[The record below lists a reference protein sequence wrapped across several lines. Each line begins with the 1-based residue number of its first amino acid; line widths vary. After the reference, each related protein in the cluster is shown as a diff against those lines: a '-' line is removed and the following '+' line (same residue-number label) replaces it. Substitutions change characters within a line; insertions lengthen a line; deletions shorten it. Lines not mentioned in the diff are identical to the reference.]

1 MFRPSVSGPQT
12 FFASVLTAG
21 AAQGSGF
28 CAVSGAGG
36 ATAGLGAGAGAGVP
50 TGAVAGA
57 GAVGCGVVVTGAAG
71 PGAGAGAAAG
81 AEAGE
86 VGAVPGAGA
95 AGAGAGV
102 VAGAEAGEV
111 GAVPGA
117 GAAGAGAGVVA
128 GAGATAAAMAWSTPR
143 PAAWASVR
151 RRASTPW
158 SWRRPMWAAMSGQ
171 AGEARIASRTRPSG
185 MVVRRRSAQRS
196 VPSAWMRAM
205 FFATARSTPEAMVPR
220 FGRNVVRSTPARLR
234 DMSWRAI
241 TGQSGLPVRW
251 VRREAGRCLPSSS
264 ADHQDSATCPK
275 SWSSSCSS
283 PWWCFWEARRTASA
297 IMRISRTDIPAAC
310 AASDNAS
317 ENGSPGSWAGAGVVM
332 GRGLLRTVSAN
343 APGPGAVRWE
353 AGAVHR

>member
-102 VAGAEAGEV
+102 VAGV
-111 GAVPGA
+111 GAM
-117 GAAGAGAGVVA
+117 
-128 GAGATAAAMAWSTPR
+128 AAAMAWSTPR
-143 PAAWASVR
+143 PAAWAWLR
-151 RRASTPW
+151 MRATSTPW

-205 FFATARSTPEAMVPR
+205 FFATACSTPEAMVPR
-220 FGRNVVRSTPARLR
+220 FGRNVARSTPARLR

-264 ADHQDSATCPK
+264 ADHQDSATCPM
-275 SWSSSCSS
+275 SSVSSCSS

-297 IMRISRTDIPAAC
+297 IVRISRTDIPAAC

-332 GRGLLRTVSAN
+332 VAGLLRTVSAN
-343 APGPGAVRWE
+343 APDPRAPGGGSRGRVPGAFRWE
-353 AGAVHR
+353 AGAVPR